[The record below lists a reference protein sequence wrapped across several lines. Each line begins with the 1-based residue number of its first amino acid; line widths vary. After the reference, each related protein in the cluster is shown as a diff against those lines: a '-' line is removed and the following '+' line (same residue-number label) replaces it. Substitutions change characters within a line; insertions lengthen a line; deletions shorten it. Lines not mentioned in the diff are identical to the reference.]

1 MLDLL
6 LPSLELELP
15 MPLCERLNCSVT
27 PPSGN
32 HSPSR
37 PLMVVLALCV
47 SMLSARVLLCEFLN
61 GLTLSVT
68 PAPRMRGST

>member
-1 MLDLL
+1 MRSALIQMLDLV

-15 MPLCERLNCSVT
+15 MPLCECLNCSVT

-37 PLMVVLALCV
+37 PLIVVLAL
-47 SMLSARVLLCEFLN
+47 
-61 GLTLSVT
+61 
-68 PAPRMRGST
+68 